1 MIKEQSTFI
10 VDLVDIAK
18 RAECKITITTKSGHI
33 VCEVGPETFPFKV
46 DEDGGVRMDNAKIDY
61 EALNKGVGELMQ
73 FLDSRIGTLRSDIL
87 RMSAKAGGEHAS
99 HVSMSFYED
108 EPRLTV
114 KPLDE
119 THSWFH
125 VKINEDGTDANVSV
139 AHNDLKGVVI
149 PIGKATD
156 IIRSLRSYLKDVEP
170 AEVPLFDPRKHV
182 GETFSKACKSWTE
195 SIAEATGPRSGLAKT
210 IENLTV
216 RFDPEELYDDLV
228 KSPEF
233 KSAIV
238 DALCRSPRTVHIKL

>member
-1 MIKEQSTFI
+1 MSKEQNTPIF
-10 VDLVDIAK
+10 DLISIPA
-18 RAECKITITTKSGHI
+18 RAGCKITITTI
-33 VCEVGPETFPFKV
+33 EPEKTSPVKV
-46 DEDGGVRMDNAKIDY
+46 DEDGVVYMDNAKVDY
-61 EALNKGVGELMQ
+61 KAFNKDVGELMQ
-73 FLDSRIGTLRSDIL
+73 FLDSRIGTLRNEIL

-119 THSWFH
+119 KHSWFH

-170 AEVPLFDPRKHV
+170 TGVPLFDPRKDI

-195 SIAEATGPRSGLAKT
+195 SIAKATGPRSALAKT
-210 IENLTV
+210 IEHLKV
-216 RFDPEELYDDLV
+216 CLDSEDLYDDLV

-233 KSAIV
+233 KSVIL
-238 DALCRSPRTVHIKL
+238 DALYRSPRTVHIKL